1 MKRVIA
7 LMFIPALMLA
17 GCSRPVVKE
26 TVVERPVV
34 VPAPVVTSPAAA
46 GSTAGACV
54 YQAQSYTHGARSC
67 QQSAEWVCTNG
78 AWQRTNNPC

>member
-7 LMFIPALMLA
+7 LMFIPALLLG

-34 VPAPVVTSPAAA
+34 VPAPVVSTPAA
-46 GSTAGACV
+46 GSTSAACV

-78 AWQRTNNPC
+78 AWQRTNNAC